1 MNASFKRS
9 LLAVAVMSAATTAY
23 AENKDDTIVV
33 TASGFA
39 QEMRDAPASITVI
52 TKEQL
57 QNKPAANLIDMVKD
71 VEGVSVIGGSLKPDI
86 SIRGL
91 SGDYTLIMV
100 DGRRQNSRESR
111 PNGSGGY
118 EAGFIPPVEAIER
131 IEVIRGPMSSL
142 YGSDAMGGVINII
155 TKAVADE
162 WHGSMGM
169 GGIIQ
174 ESKDYG
180 NSANTDFY
188 VSGPLI
194 KDKLGLQVY
203 GGMNYRREDHLQEG
217 TPRKDDKNITAKL
230 AFTPIEGQKFLAE
243 VGRSTQEH
251 TSTPGKSI
259 ADSANFGTITNQ
271 AKDKLETNNNR
282 NHWALTWKGDW
293 DEINSELSVYQENTI
308 RKTRTGTREMGNE
321 TWNMAYDHR
330 QPEITNTVVDGKV
343 TAFLPSNILTLGGQ
357 YQYAKLKDDS
367 VTDSISVPDGKGG
380 TKLQP
385 VYASESVSVDQKALF
400 VEDEFSVTDDLTLT
414 GGLRMNDH
422 EFYGK
427 HWNPRAYAVYKLTD
441 EITIKG
447 GVAKAFRAP
456 TLRELSPN
464 FGTSTQGGNAVM
476 YGNRDLK
483 PETSVTE
490 ELGIAYDHESGFSVS
505 ATLFNTEFKNK
516 LTSYQDGTE
525 KDPITGLN
533 KFVYDNVGKANIR
546 GVEMASRIPV
556 AEKWNLNLNYT
567 FTDSERKSD
576 DEKLNGKSLKGQ
588 PLEMTPR
595 HMANARL
602 DWQYRPDMNF
612 YTQASYTGKQVW
624 AAQRNGAK
632 QPRERSGITTLDLG
646 MTYQVM
652 PNALLNLAVLNIANE
667 KGDDIDTNGNWQI
680 DEGRRYWANL
690 KLNF

>member
-9 LLAVAVMSAATTAY
+9 LLAVAVMSAAAAAY
-23 AENKDDTIVV
+23 AENKEDTIVV

-142 YGSDAMGGVINII
+142 YGSDAMGGVVNII

-203 GGMNYRREDHLQEG
+203 GGLNYRREDHLQEG

-230 AFTPIEGQKFLAE
+230 AFTPVEGQKFLAE

-259 ADSANFGTITNQ
+259 ADFSERGGLKQ
-271 AKDKLETNNNR
+271 KNNKSEVHNDR

-293 DEINSELSVYQENTI
+293 DEINSEVSVYQENTV
-308 RKTRTGTREMGNE
+308 RKTNTGKWNKVNE
-321 TWNMAYDHR
+321 DWVMAYDAR
-330 QPEITNTVVDGKV
+330 RPEVTNTVVDGKV
-343 TAFLPSNILTLGGQ
+343 TAFLPSNVLTVGGQ

-367 VTDSISVPDGKGG
+367 AIKNKQTVTEKI
-380 TKLQP
+380 T
-385 VYASESVSVDQKALF
+385 ADQKALF

-414 GGLRMNDH
+414 GGLRMDDH

-456 TLRELSPN
+456 TLRELSPS
-464 FGTSTQGGNAVM
+464 FGTSTQGGAAIM

-490 ELGIAYDHESGFSVS
+490 ELGIAYDHESGFSAS

-516 LTSYQDGTE
+516 LTSYQVAGQT
-525 KDPITGLN
+525 DPLTGLN
-533 KFVYDNVGKANIR
+533 MFIYDNVGKANIR

-595 HMANARL
+595 HMANAKL

-612 YTQASYTGKQVW
+612 YTQANYTGKQVW
-624 AAQRNGAK
+624 AAQRNGAS

-652 PNALLNLAVLNIANE
+652 PNALLNFAVLNIANE

>member
-9 LLAVAVMSAATTAY
+9 LLAVAVMSAATAAY

-203 GGMNYRREDHLQEG
+203 GGLNYRREDHLQEG

-230 AFTPIEGQKFLAE
+230 AFTPVEGQKFLAE

-259 ADSANFGTITNQ
+259 ADFSERGGLKQ
-271 AKDKLETNNNR
+271 KNNKSEVHNDR

-293 DEINSELSVYQENTI
+293 DEINSEVSVYQENTV
-308 RKTRTGTREMGNE
+308 RKTNTGKWNKVNE
-321 TWNMAYDHR
+321 DWVMAYDAR
-330 QPEITNTVVDGKV
+330 RPEVTNTVVDGKV
-343 TAFLPSNILTLGGQ
+343 TAFLPSNVLTVGGQ

-367 VTDSISVPDGKGG
+367 VIKNKQTVTEKM
-380 TKLQP
+380 T
-385 VYASESVSVDQKALF
+385 AEQKALF

-414 GGLRMNDH
+414 GGLRMDDH

-464 FGTSTQGGNAVM
+464 FGTSTQGGAAIM

-490 ELGIAYDHESGFSVS
+490 ELGIAYDHESGFSAS

-516 LTSYQDGTE
+516 LTSYQVAGQT
-525 KDPITGLN
+525 DPLTGLN
-533 KFVYDNVGKANIR
+533 MFIYDNVGKANIR

-595 HMANARL
+595 HMANAKL

-612 YTQASYTGKQVW
+612 YTQANYTGKQVW

>member
-9 LLAVAVMSAATTAY
+9 LLAVAVMSAATAAY

-203 GGMNYRREDHLQEG
+203 GGLNYRREDKLLEG

-230 AFTPIEGQKFLAE
+230 AFTPVEGQKFLAE

-259 ADSANFGTITNQ
+259 D
-271 AKDKLETNNNR
+271 ETTTRGGIVQKNNKSEVHNNR

-293 DEINSELSVYQENTI
+293 DEINSEVSVYQENTI
-308 RKTRTGTREMGNE
+308 RKTNTGK
-321 TWNMAYDHR
+321 WNKVSEDWVMAYEAR
-330 QPEITNTVVDGKV
+330 QPEVTNTVVDGKV
-343 TAFLPSNILTLGGQ
+343 TAFLPSNVLTVGGQ

-367 VTDSISVPDGKGG
+367 VIKNKQTVTEKM
-380 TKLQP
+380 T
-385 VYASESVSVDQKALF
+385 AEQKALF

-414 GGLRMNDH
+414 GGLRMDDH

-464 FGTSTQGGNAVM
+464 FGTSTQGGAAIM

-490 ELGIAYDHESGFSVS
+490 ELGIAYDHESGFSAS

-516 LTSYQDGTE
+516 LTSYQVAGQT
-525 KDPITGLN
+525 DPLTGLN
-533 KFVYDNVGKANIR
+533 MFIYDNVGKANIR

-612 YTQASYTGKQVW
+612 YTQANYTGKQVW

-652 PNALLNLAVLNIANE
+652 PNALLNFAVLKYRQRE
-667 KGDDIDTNGNWQI
+667 RG
-680 DEGRRYWANL
+680 
-690 KLNF
+690 

>member
-9 LLAVAVMSAATTAY
+9 LLAVAVMSAATAAY

-203 GGMNYRREDHLQEG
+203 GGMNYRREDKLLEG

-259 ADSANFGTITNQ
+259 D
-271 AKDKLETNNNR
+271 ETTTRGGIVQKNNKSEVHNNR

-293 DEINSELSVYQENTI
+293 DEINSEVSVYQENTI
-308 RKTRTGTREMGNE
+308 RKTNTGK
-321 TWNMAYDHR
+321 WNKVSEDWVMAYEAR
-330 QPEITNTVVDGKV
+330 QLEVTNTVVDGKV
-343 TAFLPSNILTLGGQ
+343 TAFLPSNVLTVGGQ

-367 VTDSISVPDGKGG
+367 VIKNKQTVTEKM
-380 TKLQP
+380 T
-385 VYASESVSVDQKALF
+385 AEQKALF

-414 GGLRMNDH
+414 GGLRMDDH

-464 FGTSTQGGNAVM
+464 FGTSTQGGAAIM

-490 ELGIAYDHESGFSVS
+490 ELGIAYDHESGFSAS

-516 LTSYQDGTE
+516 LTSYQVAGQT
-525 KDPITGLN
+525 DPLTGLN
-533 KFVYDNVGKANIR
+533 MFIYDNVGKANIR

-612 YTQASYTGKQVW
+612 YTQANYTGKQVW

-652 PNALLNLAVLNIANE
+652 PNALLNFAVLNIANE
-667 KGDDIDTNGNWQI
+667 KGDDIETNGNWQI

>member
-9 LLAVAVMSAATTAY
+9 LLAVAVMSAATAAY

-162 WHGSMGM
+162 WRGSMGM

-203 GGMNYRREDHLQEG
+203 GGMNYRREDKLLEG

-230 AFTPIEGQKFLAE
+230 AFTPVEGQKFLAE

-259 ADSANFGTITNQ
+259 D
-271 AKDKLETNNNR
+271 ETTTRGGIVQKNNKSEVHNNR

-293 DEINSELSVYQENTI
+293 DEINSEVSVYQENTI
-308 RKTRTGTREMGNE
+308 RKTNTGK
-321 TWNMAYDHR
+321 WNKVSEDWVMAYEAR
-330 QPEITNTVVDGKV
+330 QPEVTNTVVDGKV
-343 TAFLPSNILTLGGQ
+343 TAFLPSNVLTVGGQ

-367 VTDSISVPDGKGG
+367 VIKNKQTVTEKM
-380 TKLQP
+380 T
-385 VYASESVSVDQKALF
+385 AEQKALF

-414 GGLRMNDH
+414 GGLRMDDH

-464 FGTSTQGGNAVM
+464 FGTSTQGGAAIM

-490 ELGIAYDHESGFSVS
+490 ELGIAYDHESGFSAS

-516 LTSYQDGTE
+516 LTSYQVAGQT
-525 KDPITGLN
+525 DPLTGLN
-533 KFVYDNVGKANIR
+533 MFIYDNVGKANIR

-612 YTQASYTGKQVW
+612 YTQANYTGKQVW

-652 PNALLNLAVLNIANE
+652 PNALLNFAVLNIANE
-667 KGDDIDTNGNWQI
+667 KGDDIETNGNWQI

>member
-1 MNASFKRS
+1 MNTSFKRS
-9 LLAVAVMSAATTAY
+9 LLAVAVMSAATAAY

-203 GGMNYRREDHLQEG
+203 GGLNYRREDKLLEG

-259 ADSANFGTITNQ
+259 D
-271 AKDKLETNNNR
+271 ETTTRGGIVQKNNKSEVHNNR

-293 DEINSELSVYQENTI
+293 DEINSEVSVYQENTI
-308 RKTRTGTREMGNE
+308 RKTNTGK
-321 TWNMAYDHR
+321 WNKVSEDWVMAYEAR
-330 QPEITNTVVDGKV
+330 QPEVTNTVVDGKV
-343 TAFLPSNILTLGGQ
+343 TAFLPSNVLTVGGQ

-367 VTDSISVPDGKGG
+367 VIKNKQTVTEKM
-380 TKLQP
+380 T
-385 VYASESVSVDQKALF
+385 AEQKALF

-414 GGLRMNDH
+414 GGLRMDDH

-464 FGTSTQGGNAVM
+464 FGTSTQGGAAIM

-490 ELGIAYDHESGFSVS
+490 ELGIAYDHESGFSAS

-516 LTSYQDGTE
+516 LTSYQVAGQT
-525 KDPITGLN
+525 DPLTGLN
-533 KFVYDNVGKANIR
+533 MFIYDNVGKANIR

-612 YTQASYTGKQVW
+612 YTQANYTGKQVW

-652 PNALLNLAVLNIANE
+652 PNALLNFAVLNIANE
-667 KGDDIDTNGNWQI
+667 KGDDIETNGNWQI
-680 DEGRRYWANL
+680 DEGRQYWANL

>member
-9 LLAVAVMSAATTAY
+9 LLAVAVMSAATAAY

-203 GGMNYRREDHLQEG
+203 GGMNYRREDKLLEG

-230 AFTPIEGQKFLAE
+230 AFTPIEGQKFLVE

-259 ADSANFGTITNQ
+259 D
-271 AKDKLETNNNR
+271 ETTTRGGIVQKNNKSEVHNNR

-293 DEINSELSVYQENTI
+293 DEINSEVSVYQENTI
-308 RKTRTGTREMGNE
+308 RKTNTGK
-321 TWNMAYDHR
+321 WNKVSEDWVMAYEAR
-330 QPEITNTVVDGKV
+330 QPEVTNTVVDGKV
-343 TAFLPSNILTLGGQ
+343 TAFLPSNVLTVGGQ

-367 VTDSISVPDGKGG
+367 VIKNKQTVTEKM
-380 TKLQP
+380 T
-385 VYASESVSVDQKALF
+385 AEQKALF

-414 GGLRMNDH
+414 GGLRMDDH

-464 FGTSTQGGNAVM
+464 FGTSTQGGAAIM

-490 ELGIAYDHESGFSVS
+490 ELGIAYDHESGFSAS

-516 LTSYQDGTE
+516 LTSYQVAGQT
-525 KDPITGLN
+525 DPLTGLN
-533 KFVYDNVGKANIR
+533 MFIYDNVGKANIR

-612 YTQASYTGKQVW
+612 YTQANYTGKQVW

-652 PNALLNLAVLNIANE
+652 PNALLNFAVLNIANE
-667 KGDDIDTNGNWQI
+667 KGDDIETNGNWQI

>member
-9 LLAVAVMSAATTAY
+9 LLAVAVMSAATAAY

-259 ADSANFGTITNQ
+259 ADFSERGGLKQ
-271 AKDKLETNNNR
+271 KNNKSEVHNDR

-293 DEINSELSVYQENTI
+293 DEINSEVSVYQENTI
-308 RKTRTGTREMGNE
+308 RKTNTGK
-321 TWNMAYDHR
+321 WNKVSEDWVMAYEAR
-330 QPEITNTVVDGKV
+330 QPEVTNTVVDGKV
-343 TAFLPSNILTLGGQ
+343 TAFLPSNILTVGGQ

-367 VTDSISVPDGKGG
+367 AIKNKQTVTEKI
-380 TKLQP
+380 T
-385 VYASESVSVDQKALF
+385 ADQKALF

-414 GGLRMNDH
+414 GGLRMDDH

-456 TLRELSPN
+456 TLRELSPG
-464 FGTSTQGGNAVM
+464 FGTLTQGGAAIM

-490 ELGIAYDHESGFSVS
+490 ELGIAYDHESGFSAS

-516 LTSYQDGTE
+516 LTSYQVAGQT
-525 KDPITGLN
+525 DPLTGLN
-533 KFVYDNVGKANIR
+533 MFIYDNVGKANIR

-595 HMANARL
+595 HMANAKL

-612 YTQASYTGKQVW
+612 YTQANYTGKQVW

>member
-9 LLAVAVMSAATTAY
+9 LLAVAVMSAATAAY

-203 GGMNYRREDHLQEG
+203 GGMNYRREDKLLEG

-259 ADSANFGTITNQ
+259 D
-271 AKDKLETNNNR
+271 ETTTRGGIVQKNNKSEVHNNR

-293 DEINSELSVYQENTI
+293 DEINSEVSVYQENTI
-308 RKTRTGTREMGNE
+308 RKTNTGK
-321 TWNMAYDHR
+321 WNKISEDWVMAYEAR
-330 QPEITNTVVDGKV
+330 QPEVTNTVVDGKV
-343 TAFLPSNILTLGGQ
+343 TAFLPSNVLTVGGQ

-367 VTDSISVPDGKGG
+367 VIKNKQTVTEKM
-380 TKLQP
+380 T
-385 VYASESVSVDQKALF
+385 AEQKALF

-414 GGLRMNDH
+414 GGLRMDDH

-464 FGTSTQGGNAVM
+464 FGTSTQGGAAIM

-490 ELGIAYDHESGFSVS
+490 ELGIAYDHESGFSAS

-516 LTSYQDGTE
+516 LTSYQVAGQT
-525 KDPITGLN
+525 DPLTGLN
-533 KFVYDNVGKANIR
+533 MFIYDNVGKANIR

-612 YTQASYTGKQVW
+612 YTQANYTGKQVW

-652 PNALLNLAVLNIANE
+652 PNALLNFAVLNIANE
-667 KGDDIDTNGNWQI
+667 KGDDIETNGNWQI

>member
-1 MNASFKRS
+1 MNVSFKRS
-9 LLAVAVMSAATTAY
+9 LLAVAVMSAATAAY

-203 GGMNYRREDHLQEG
+203 GGLNYRREDHLQEG

-230 AFTPIEGQKFLAE
+230 AFTPVEGQKFLAE

-259 ADSANFGTITNQ
+259 ADFSERGGLKQ
-271 AKDKLETNNNR
+271 KNNKSEVHNDR

-293 DEINSELSVYQENTI
+293 DEINSEVSVYQENTI
-308 RKTRTGTREMGNE
+308 RKTNTGK
-321 TWNMAYDHR
+321 WNKVSEDWVMAYEAR
-330 QPEITNTVVDGKV
+330 QPEVTNTVVDGKV
-343 TAFLPSNILTLGGQ
+343 TAFLPSNILTVGGQ
-357 YQYAKLKDDS
+357 YQYVKLKDDS
-367 VTDSISVPDGKGG
+367 AIKNKQTVTEKI
-380 TKLQP
+380 T
-385 VYASESVSVDQKALF
+385 ADQKALF

-414 GGLRMNDH
+414 GGLRMDDH

-464 FGTSTQGGNAVM
+464 FGTSTQGGAAIM

-516 LTSYQDGTE
+516 LTSYQVAGQT
-525 KDPITGLN
+525 DPLTGLN
-533 KFVYDNVGKANIR
+533 MFIYDNVGKANIR

-595 HMANARL
+595 HMANAKL
-602 DWQYRPDMNF
+602 DWQYRPDMSF
-612 YTQASYTGKQVW
+612 YTQANYTGKQVW

-652 PNALLNLAVLNIANE
+652 PNALLNFAVLNIANE

>member
-9 LLAVAVMSAATTAY
+9 LLAVAVMSAATAAY

-203 GGMNYRREDHLQEG
+203 GGLNYRREDHLQEG

-230 AFTPIEGQKFLAE
+230 AFTPVEGQKFLAE

-259 ADSANFGTITNQ
+259 D
-271 AKDKLETNNNR
+271 ETATRGGIVQKNNKSEVHNNR

-293 DEINSELSVYQENTI
+293 DEINSEVSVYQENTI
-308 RKTRTGTREMGNE
+308 RKTNTGK
-321 TWNMAYDHR
+321 WNKVSEDWIMAYEAR
-330 QPEITNTVVDGKV
+330 QPEVTNTVVDGKV
-343 TAFLPSNILTLGGQ
+343 TAFLPSNVLTVGGQ

-367 VTDSISVPDGKGG
+367 VIKNKQTVTEKM
-380 TKLQP
+380 T
-385 VYASESVSVDQKALF
+385 AEQKALF

-414 GGLRMNDH
+414 GGLRMDDH

-464 FGTSTQGGNAVM
+464 FGTSTQGGAAIM

-490 ELGIAYDHESGFSVS
+490 ELGIAYDHESGFSAS

-516 LTSYQDGTE
+516 LTSYQVAGQT
-525 KDPITGLN
+525 DPLTGLN
-533 KFVYDNVGKANIR
+533 MFIYDNVGKANIR

-595 HMANARL
+595 HMANAKL
-602 DWQYRPDMNF
+602 DWQFCPDMNF
-612 YTQASYTGKQVW
+612 YTQANYTGKQVW

-652 PNALLNLAVLNIANE
+652 PNALLNFAVLNIANE
-667 KGDDIDTNGNWQI
+667 KGDDIETNGNWQI

>member
-1 MNASFKRS
+1 MHTSFKRS
-9 LLAVAVMSAATTAY
+9 LLAVAVMTAATTAY
-23 AENKDDTIVV
+23 AENKKEDTIVV

-57 QNKPAANLIDMVKD
+57 QNKPISNLNDAVKD
-71 VEGVSVIGGSLKPDI
+71 VEGVSIIGGSMKPDI

-118 EAGFIPPVEAIER
+118 ESGFIPPVEAIER

-155 TKAVADE
+155 TKAVSEE

-169 GGIIQ
+169 GGILQ
-174 ESKDYG
+174 ESNEYG

-203 GGMNYRREDHLQEG
+203 GGMNYRREDKLSEG
-217 TPRKDDKNITAKL
+217 TPRRDDKNITAKL

-243 VGRSTQEH
+243 MGRSTQEH

-259 ADSANFGTITNQ
+259 DDYAIRGGKVQPNKKS
-271 AKDKLETNNNR
+271 ETHNDR
-282 NHWALTWKGDW
+282 NHWALTWKGDF
-293 DEINSELSVYQENTI
+293 DEVNSELSVYQENTV
-308 RKTRTGTREMGNE
+308 RKTRSGKQAKDSEEWLMEYEAR
-321 TWNMAYDHR
+321 R
-330 QPEITNTVVDGKV
+330 PEITNTVVDGKI
-343 TAFLPSNILTLGGQ
+343 TAFLPSNILTVGGQ

-367 VTDSISVPDGKGG
+367 VIDSISVPDGKGG
-380 TKLQP
+380 IKLSP
-385 VYASESVSVDQKALF
+385 IYGNEKVTAEQKALF
-400 VEDEFSVTDDLTLT
+400 IENEYNMTDSLTLT
-414 GGLRMNDH
+414 GGLRMDDH

-456 TLRELSPN
+456 SLRELSPN
-464 FGTSTQGGNAVM
+464 FGTSTQGGEAIM

-490 ELGIAYDHESGFSVS
+490 ELGIAYDHESGFSAS

-516 LTSYQDGTE
+516 LTSYQVAGET
-525 KDPITGLN
+525 DPLTGLN
-533 KFVYDNVGKANIR
+533 MFIYDNVGKANIR
-546 GVEMASRIPV
+546 GVEMATRIPV
-556 AEKWNLNLNYT
+556 AQDWNLGMNYT

-576 DEKLNGKSLKGQ
+576 DEKLNGQSLKGQ

-595 HMANARL
+595 HAANANL
-602 DWQYRPDMNF
+602 DWQFRPDINF
-612 YTQASYTGKQVW
+612 YTRANYTGKQIW

-632 QPRERSGITTLDLG
+632 QPRERSGITTMDLG
-646 MTYQVM
+646 MTYKVM

-667 KGDDIDTNGNWQI
+667 KGDDISKDGNWQI

-690 KLNF
+690 KINF

>member
-9 LLAVAVMSAATTAY
+9 LLAVAVMSAATAAY

-203 GGMNYRREDHLQEG
+203 GGLNYRREDKLLEG

-230 AFTPIEGQKFLAE
+230 AFTPVEGQKFLAE

-259 ADSANFGTITNQ
+259 D
-271 AKDKLETNNNR
+271 ETTTRGGIVQKNNKSEVHNNR

-293 DEINSELSVYQENTI
+293 DEINSEVSVYQENTI
-308 RKTRTGTREMGNE
+308 RKTNTGK
-321 TWNMAYDHR
+321 WNKVSEDWVMAYEAR
-330 QPEITNTVVDGKV
+330 QPEVTNTVVDGKV
-343 TAFLPSNILTLGGQ
+343 TAFLPSNVLTVGGQ

-367 VTDSISVPDGKGG
+367 VIKNKQTVTEKM
-380 TKLQP
+380 T
-385 VYASESVSVDQKALF
+385 AEQKALF

-414 GGLRMNDH
+414 GGLRMDDH

-464 FGTSTQGGNAVM
+464 FGTSTQGGAAIM

-490 ELGIAYDHESGFSVS
+490 ELGIAYDHESGFSAS

-516 LTSYQDGTE
+516 LTSYQVAGQT
-525 KDPITGLN
+525 DPLTGLN
-533 KFVYDNVGKANIR
+533 MFIYDNVGKANIR

-612 YTQASYTGKQVW
+612 YTQANYTGKQVW

-652 PNALLNLAVLNIANE
+652 PNAL
-667 KGDDIDTNGNWQI
+667 
-680 DEGRRYWANL
+680 
-690 KLNF
+690 

>member
-9 LLAVAVMSAATTAY
+9 LLAVAVMSAATAAY

-203 GGMNYRREDHLQEG
+203 GGMNYRREDKLLEG

-259 ADSANFGTITNQ
+259 D
-271 AKDKLETNNNR
+271 ETTTRGGIVQKNNKSEVHNNR

-293 DEINSELSVYQENTI
+293 DEINSEVSVYQENTI
-308 RKTRTGTREMGNE
+308 RKTNTGKWNKVNE
-321 TWNMAYDHR
+321 DWVMAYEAR
-330 QPEITNTVVDGKV
+330 QPEVTNTVVDGKV
-343 TAFLPSNILTLGGQ
+343 TAFLPSNVLTVGGQ

-367 VTDSISVPDGKGG
+367 VIKNKQTVTEKM
-380 TKLQP
+380 T
-385 VYASESVSVDQKALF
+385 AEQKALF

-414 GGLRMNDH
+414 GGLRMDDH

-464 FGTSTQGGNAVM
+464 FGTSTQGGAAIM

-490 ELGIAYDHESGFSVS
+490 ELGIAYDHESGFSAS

-516 LTSYQDGTE
+516 LTSYQVAGQT
-525 KDPITGLN
+525 DPLTGLN
-533 KFVYDNVGKANIR
+533 MFIYDNVGKANIR

-612 YTQASYTGKQVW
+612 YTQANYTGKQVW

-652 PNALLNLAVLNIANE
+652 PNALLNFAVLNIANE
-667 KGDDIDTNGNWQI
+667 KGDDIETNGNWQI

>member
-9 LLAVAVMSAATTAY
+9 LLAVAVMSAATAAY

-91 SGDYTLIMV
+91 SRDYTLIMV

-203 GGMNYRREDHLQEG
+203 GGLNYRREDKLLEG

-230 AFTPIEGQKFLAE
+230 AFTPVEGQKFLAE

-259 ADSANFGTITNQ
+259 D
-271 AKDKLETNNNR
+271 ETTTRGGIVQKNNKSEVHNNR

-293 DEINSELSVYQENTI
+293 DEINSEVSVYQENTI
-308 RKTRTGTREMGNE
+308 RKTNTGK
-321 TWNMAYDHR
+321 WNKVSEDWVMAYEAR
-330 QPEITNTVVDGKV
+330 QPEVTNTVVDGKV
-343 TAFLPSNILTLGGQ
+343 TAFLPSNVLTVGGQ

-367 VTDSISVPDGKGG
+367 VIKNKQTVTEKM
-380 TKLQP
+380 T
-385 VYASESVSVDQKALF
+385 AEQKALF

-414 GGLRMNDH
+414 GGLRMDDH

-464 FGTSTQGGNAVM
+464 FGTSTQGGAAIM

-490 ELGIAYDHESGFSVS
+490 ELGIAYDHESGFSAS

-516 LTSYQDGTE
+516 LTSYQVAGQT
-525 KDPITGLN
+525 DPLTGLN
-533 KFVYDNVGKANIR
+533 MFIYDNVGKANIR

-612 YTQASYTGKQVW
+612 YTQANYTGKQVW

-652 PNALLNLAVLNIANE
+652 PNALLNFAVLNIANE
-667 KGDDIDTNGNWQI
+667 KGDDIETNGNWQI

>member
-9 LLAVAVMSAATTAY
+9 LLAVAVMSAATAAY

-203 GGMNYRREDHLQEG
+203 GGLNYRREDHLQEG

-230 AFTPIEGQKFLAE
+230 AFTPVEGQKFLAE

-259 ADSANFGTITNQ
+259 D
-271 AKDKLETNNNR
+271 ETTTRGGIVQKNNKSEVHNNR

-293 DEINSELSVYQENTI
+293 DEINSEVSVYQENTI
-308 RKTRTGTREMGNE
+308 RKTNTGK
-321 TWNMAYDHR
+321 WNKVSEDWVMAYEAR
-330 QPEITNTVVDGKV
+330 QPEVTNTVVDGKV
-343 TAFLPSNILTLGGQ
+343 TAFLPSNVLTVGGQ

-367 VTDSISVPDGKGG
+367 VIKNKQTVTEKM
-380 TKLQP
+380 T
-385 VYASESVSVDQKALF
+385 AEQKALF

-414 GGLRMNDH
+414 GGLRMDDH

-464 FGTSTQGGNAVM
+464 FGTSTQGGAAIM

-490 ELGIAYDHESGFSVS
+490 ELGIAYDHESGFSAS

-516 LTSYQDGTE
+516 LTSYQVAGQT
-525 KDPITGLN
+525 DPLTGLN
-533 KFVYDNVGKANIR
+533 MFIYDNVGKANIR

-612 YTQASYTGKQVW
+612 YTQANYTGKQVW

-652 PNALLNLAVLNIANE
+652 PNALLNFAVLNIANE
-667 KGDDIDTNGNWQI
+667 KGDDIETNGNWQI

>member
-1 MNASFKRS
+1 MHTSFKRS
-9 LLAVAVMSAATTAY
+9 LLAVAVMTAATTAY
-23 AENKDDTIVV
+23 AENKKEDTIVV

-57 QNKPAANLIDMVKD
+57 QNKPISNLNDAVKD
-71 VEGVSVIGGSLKPDI
+71 VEGVSIIGGSMKPDI

-118 EAGFIPPVEAIER
+118 ESGFIPPVEAIER

-155 TKAVADE
+155 TKSVAEE

-169 GGIIQ
+169 GGILQ
-174 ESKDYG
+174 ESNEYG

-203 GGMNYRREDHLQEG
+203 GGMNYRREDKLLEG
-217 TPRKDDKNITAKL
+217 TPRRDDKNITAKL
-230 AFTPIEGQKFLAE
+230 AFTPVEGQKFLAE
-243 VGRSTQEH
+243 MGRSTQEH

-259 ADSANFGTITNQ
+259 DDYAIRGGLKQ
-271 AKDKLETNNNR
+271 KNNKSEVHNDR

-293 DEINSELSVYQENTI
+293 DEINSDVSVYQENTI
-308 RKTRTGTREMGNE
+308 RKTNTGKWEKTSEI
-321 TWNMAYDHR
+321 WNMAYDAR

-343 TAFLPSNILTLGGQ
+343 TAFLPDNILTVGGQ

-367 VTDSISVPDGKGG
+367 AIKGKKTVTETI
-380 TKLQP
+380 T
-385 VYASESVSVDQKALF
+385 ADQKALF
-400 VEDEFSVTDDLTLT
+400 VEDEFSVTDSLTLT
-414 GGLRMNDH
+414 GGLRMDDH

-456 TLRELSPN
+456 SLRELSPN
-464 FGTSTQGGNAVM
+464 FGTSTQGGAAIM

-490 ELGIAYDHESGFSVS
+490 ELGIAYDHESGFSAS

-516 LTSYQDGTE
+516 LTSYQVAGET
-525 KDPITGLN
+525 DPLTGLN
-533 KFVYDNVGKANIR
+533 MFIYDNVGKANIR
-546 GVEMASRIPV
+546 GVEMATRIPV
-556 AEKWNLNLNYT
+556 AQDWNLGMNYT

-576 DEKLNGKSLKGQ
+576 DEKLNGQSLKGQ

-595 HMANARL
+595 HAANANL
-602 DWQYRPDMNF
+602 DWQFRPDLNF
-612 YTQASYTGKQVW
+612 YTRANYTGKQIW

-632 QPRERSGITTLDLG
+632 QPRERSGITTMDLG
-646 MTYQVM
+646 LTYKVM

-667 KGDDIDTNGNWQI
+667 KGDDISKDGNWQI

-690 KLNF
+690 KINF